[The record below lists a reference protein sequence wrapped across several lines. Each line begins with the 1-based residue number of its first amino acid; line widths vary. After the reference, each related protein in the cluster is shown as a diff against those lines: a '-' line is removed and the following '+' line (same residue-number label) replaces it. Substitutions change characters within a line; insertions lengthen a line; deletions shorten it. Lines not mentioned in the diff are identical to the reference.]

1 MARILASISSES
13 ENASG
18 NASGKATGK
27 VSESVSA
34 SGGASPGPGTR
45 PAAPRAVAPLEV
57 LVERLG
63 LRLRFGWAFH
73 AREVRFERVRES
85 EAGPRPIATPLFAE
99 TFSFHLEHHDPLEL
113 YLQLEDLW
121 SDPRRIGEG
130 ATRREAQEALSRLLA
145 GVPAYLERLLD
156 ALEAAAPLPAAASV
170 RIHAD
175 LVALAR
181 EISGF
186 LEEKKLTAQ
195 PSLRLAALHLRK
207 LVFRGSRVLV
217 RERVTPAVFDAWLAG
232 AVVSTASPGASS
244 RMLLQLIAVPQD
256 ARADAL
262 LLDLGARAFHEWLED
277 TCLDESNEAFE
288 GEDSPFGTREQEVLA
303 AALIEP
309 AGRLR
314 RTAHLSPFLRR
325 LASRDCQRL
334 LRKLEVWFLRRYDV
348 PRAAAVI
355 RHAENLARG
364 QARFGGV
371 LSWHSTQAY
380 CAAIVALIW
389 PFVGAAA
396 AYDRAPFFF
405 DAACT
410 LQLIAVMGVVLW
422 YLLIRFIVQKDL
434 SFFHGAVPR
443 IGAGI
448 IVGYLPVFLID
459 EVWDLARRPWFPLG
473 VTVTLLGFMTLLYLY
488 AEVRRRIPDPQEAF
502 SRARRIWLLGILQAL
517 GLGVVVTTLLGGFM
531 VSRTW
536 GAEPGV
542 SMEALRAT
550 TPPFLGE
557 LPRIMGLEPVYAF
570 PTAILLMTFLSLFIG
585 TFLQLLWEDL
595 PITEPL

>member
-1 MARILASISSES
+1 M
-13 ENASG
+13 
-18 NASGKATGK
+18 
-27 VSESVSA
+27 
-34 SGGASPGPGTR
+34 
-45 PAAPRAVAPLEV
+45 APLEV

-85 EAGPRPIATPLFAE
+85 EAGPPPIATPLFAE
-99 TFSFHLEHHDPLEL
+99 TFSFHVEHHDPLEL
-113 YLQLEDLW
+113 HLQLEDLW

-156 ALEAAAPLPAAASV
+156 ALEAAPLPAAASV

-175 LVALAR
+175 LIALAR

-195 PSLRLAALHLRK
+195 PSLRLAVLHLRK

-217 RERVTPAVFDAWLAG
+217 RERVTPAVLDAWLAG
-232 AVVSTASPGASS
+232 AAISTASRGASS

-303 AALIEP
+303 AAVIEP

-314 RTAHLSPFLRR
+314 RAAHLSPFLRR

-517 GLGVVVTTLLGGFM
+517 ALGVVVTTLLGGFM

-536 GAEPGV
+536 SAEPGV
-542 SMEALRAT
+542 SMEVLRAT

>member
-1 MARILASISSES
+1 
-13 ENASG
+13 
-18 NASGKATGK
+18 
-27 VSESVSA
+27 
-34 SGGASPGPGTR
+34 
-45 PAAPRAVAPLEV
+45 
-57 LVERLG
+57 
-63 LRLRFGWAFH
+63 
-73 AREVRFERVRES
+73 
-85 EAGPRPIATPLFAE
+85 LFAE
-99 TFSFHLEHHDPLEL
+99 TFSFHLEHHDPFEL
-113 YLQLEDLW
+113 HLQLEDLW
-121 SDPRRIGEG
+121 SDPRRLGHG
-130 ATRREAQEALSRLLA
+130 ATRREVQAALRRLLA
-145 GVPAYLERLLD
+145 GVPAYLERVLD
-156 ALEAAAPLPAAASV
+156 ALEAAAPLPGAASV

-175 LVALAR
+175 LVTLVR
-181 EISGF
+181 EVSDF
-186 LEEKKLTAQ
+186 LTEKELVAQ
-195 PSLRLAALHLRK
+195 PALRLAALHLRK
-207 LVFRGSRVLV
+207 LMFRGSRALI
-217 RERVTPAVFDAWLAG
+217 RERVAPEVVDAWIVGDA
-232 AVVSTASPGASS
+232 ASQASPAPSP
-244 RMLLQLIAVPQD
+244 RALLQVIAAPQD
-256 ARADAL
+256 ARSDAL
-262 LLDLGARAFHEWLED
+262 LLDLGARAFQEWLEE

-303 AALIEP
+303 AAVIEP
-309 AGRLR
+309 NGRLR

-325 LASRDCQRL
+325 LSSRDCQRL

-364 QARFGGV
+364 KARFGGV

-380 CAAIVALIW
+380 CIAILGLVWPFLGAAI
-389 PFVGAAA
+389 
-396 AYDRAPFFF
+396 AYDRAPLFF

-410 LQLIAVMGVVLW
+410 LQLLAVIGVVLW
-422 YLLIRFIVQKDL
+422 YLLIRFVVQKDL

-488 AEVRRRIPDPQEAF
+488 VEVRRRIPDPQEAF
-502 SRARRIWLLGILQAL
+502 LRARRIWLLGVLQAL

-542 SMEALRAT
+542 SMESLRAA

>member
-1 MARILASISSES
+1 MARILAAPSSKTAAHGS
-13 ENASG
+13 EDAD
-18 NASGKATGK
+18 AA
-27 VSESVSA
+27 
-34 SGGASPGPGTR
+34 
-45 PAAPRAVAPLEV
+45 PAAPRAVAALDV
-57 LVERLG
+57 DVERLG
-63 LRLRFGWAFH
+63 LRLRFHWAFH
-73 AREVRFERVRES
+73 AREVRFERVTAPGAAAEV
-85 EAGPRPIATPLFAE
+85 TPLFPE
-99 TFSFHLEHHDPLEL
+99 TFSFHLDRHDPFEL
-113 YLQLEDLW
+113 HVQLEDLW
-121 SDPRRIGEG
+121 SDPRRLGEG
-130 ATRREAQEALSRLLA
+130 ATRRDAQEALRRLLA
-145 GVPAYLERLLD
+145 GLPGYLERVLD
-156 ALEAAAPLPAAASV
+156 ALDAGASLPGAARV
-170 RIHAD
+170 RIHGD
-175 LVALAR
+175 LVVLAR
-181 EISGF
+181 EIASF
-186 LEEKKLTAQ
+186 LAEKELATQ
-195 PSLRLAALHLRK
+195 PALRLAVLHLRK
-207 LVFRGSRVLV
+207 LVWRGARVLV
-217 RERVTPAVFDAWLAG
+217 RERVAPEPFAAWLAG
-232 AVVSTASPGASS
+232 SSTAAPAPETSPRA
-244 RMLLQLIAVPQD
+244 LLQALAGPPD
-256 ARADAL
+256 ARTGPL
-262 LLDLGARAFHEWLED
+262 LLDLGARAFHDWLED
-277 TCLDESNEAFE
+277 TCLDESNDAFE
-288 GEDSPFGTREQEVLA
+288 REDSPFGTREQEVLA
-303 AALIEP
+303 VAVIEP

-364 QARFGGV
+364 KADFRGM
-371 LSWHSTQAY
+371 LSWHSTKAY
-380 CAAIVALIW
+380 CVAILILTW
-389 PFVGAAA
+389 PFLGATF

-405 DAACT
+405 DAAST
-410 LQLIAVMGVVLW
+410 LQLLAVMGMVLW
-422 YLLIRFIVQKDL
+422 YLGVRFVVQKDL

-488 AEVRRRIPDPQEAF
+488 VEVRRRIPDSQEAF
-502 SRARRIWLLGILQAL
+502 SRARRIWLLGVLQAL

-536 GAEPGV
+536 GTESGHGI
-542 SMEALRAT
+542 EALRAV

-557 LPRIMGLEPVYAF
+557 LPRIMGIEPVYAF